1 VFYFF
6 QKGPET
12 VQCEVRSS
20 PNGIGYEIL
29 ITEANGAERVEH
41 FATSDQV
48 HRRWVELHRR
58 FESEGWWGPATQDG
72 RG

>member
-6 QKGPET
+6 KKGSDT
-12 VQCEVRSS
+12 VQCEVRAAVEGS
-20 PNGIGYEIL
+20 GYEIL
-29 ITEANGAERVEH
+29 ITEPDGIERVER

-48 HRRWVELHRR
+48 HRRWLELHRR
-58 FESEGWWGPATQDG
+58 FEHDGWWGPAAQDG